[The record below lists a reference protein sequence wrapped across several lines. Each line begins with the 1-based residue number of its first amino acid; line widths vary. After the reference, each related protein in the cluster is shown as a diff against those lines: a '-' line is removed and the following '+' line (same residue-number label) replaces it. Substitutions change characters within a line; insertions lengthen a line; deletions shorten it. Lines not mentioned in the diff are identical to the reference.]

1 MTREQHIVWDP
12 SLCIEFDSK
21 NSLTHHF
28 SRREPLMRF
37 INDLQMSFTR
47 IIFQIE
53 TQTQRNL
60 ITIGTKIRTK
70 KSEQVPRWVKR
81 CPLFKILEI
90 LYTVCR
96 ILKMESLAHQYIRF

>member
-1 MTREQHIVWDP
+1 MTREQHIAWDP

-21 NSLTHHF
+21 SFLTHHF

-37 INDLQMSFTR
+37 INDSQMSFSR

-60 ITIGTKIRTK
+60 INIGTKIRTIT
-70 KSEQVPRWVKR
+70 QVGQT
-81 CPLFKILEI
+81 LSAF
-90 LYTVCR
+90 
-96 ILKMESLAHQYIRF
+96 

>member
-60 ITIGTKIRTK
+60 INIGTKIRTIT
-70 KSEQVPRWVKR
+70 QVSQTLSAFLNFGYTVYHIQYVAYLKWN
-81 CPLFKILEI
+81 LFK
-90 LYTVCR
+90 
-96 ILKMESLAHQYIRF
+96 